1 MHPMH
6 KTVIRLFGYFSQA
19 YLVAV
24 QLGHHILNA
33 SSKFVPETIGLPF
46 VRG

>member
-1 MHPMH
+1 MY
-6 KTVIRLFGYFSQA
+6 KIDFYEDADGYSDIQD